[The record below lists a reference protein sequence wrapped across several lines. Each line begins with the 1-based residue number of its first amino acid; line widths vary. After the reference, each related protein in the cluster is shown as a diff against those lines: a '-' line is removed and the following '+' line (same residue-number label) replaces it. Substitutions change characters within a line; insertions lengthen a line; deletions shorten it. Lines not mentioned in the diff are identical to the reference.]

1 MYTEGPRPFLFA
13 IHPRGPQLVKRVEQI
28 YNVVHLLLFTPQRL
42 AKLNDGDITDG
53 VQSPMHVQHGASSQP
68 RSYKEQV
75 QRSGE
80 DKCPGYLCCLCTE
93 GAMKTGAL

>member
-1 MYTEGPRPFLFA
+1 M
-13 IHPRGPQLVKRVEQI
+13 KRVEQI

-42 AKLNDGDITDG
+42 AKLNDGDITEG

-75 QRSGE
+75 QWSGEESKCIVNDGPKNLRQCLPNGVKRSGAQKKSLNE
-80 DKCPGYLCCLCTE
+80 
-93 GAMKTGAL
+93 